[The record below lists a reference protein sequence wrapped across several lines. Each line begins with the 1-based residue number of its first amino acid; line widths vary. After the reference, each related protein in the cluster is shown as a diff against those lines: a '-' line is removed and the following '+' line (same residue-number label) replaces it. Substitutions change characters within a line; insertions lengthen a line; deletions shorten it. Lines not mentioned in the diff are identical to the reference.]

1 MNRYECNVTSSYVY
15 PKKKDTGRFSTA
27 ERCKMAGSVFHVRK
41 NLSTLAS
48 SFDNEQQ
55 RVAVIY
61 FRMTFARTV
70 NITCTYDTQCSIIR
84 LVESIGRQA
93 KRAEC
98 SPTSFLLNS
107 WLFVQH
113 CLCKRKRR
121 RKIWNRRKWLFHWL
135 IIGSW
140 KETRD

>member
-1 MNRYECNVTSSYVY
+1 MIYLYGWLNYYSLLVPHIEISLYALHAKINQLEPLRMQCNFFIRISE
-15 PKKKDTGRFSTA
+15 KKKDTGRFSTA

-55 RVAVIY
+55 RIAVIY

-107 WLFVQH
+107 
-113 CLCKRKRR
+113 
-121 RKIWNRRKWLFHWL
+121 
-135 IIGSW
+135 
-140 KETRD
+140 

>member
-1 MNRYECNVTSSYVY
+1 
-15 PKKKDTGRFSTA
+15 
-27 ERCKMAGSVFHVRK
+27 MAGSVFHVRK

-84 LVESIGRQA
+84 LVESIGRQV

-98 SPTSFLLNS
+98 SPTKLSIKQLTVCPALFMQEEATKEDMKSAEVTVPLINYRQLERNS
-107 WLFVQH
+107 RLTS
-113 CLCKRKRR
+113 RI
-121 RKIWNRRKWLFHWL
+121 KIYFCNFKCR
-135 IIGSW
+135 
-140 KETRD
+140 